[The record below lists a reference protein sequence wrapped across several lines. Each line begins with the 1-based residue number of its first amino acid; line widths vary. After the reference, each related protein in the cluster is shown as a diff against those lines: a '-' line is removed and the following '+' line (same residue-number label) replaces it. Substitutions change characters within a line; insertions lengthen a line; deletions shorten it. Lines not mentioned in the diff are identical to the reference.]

1 MCIGLG
7 LLDSTLNT
15 IASIGHYECQ
25 GVLPASPSVLPYPL
39 PSCTRCLRFA
49 GIGLGL
55 LDSTLGAL
63 ADIEAYECQDV
74 LIREGL
80 VRPLIKALGGTVR
93 PLRAL

>member
-15 IASIGHYECQ
+15 IAGIGHYECQ
-25 GVLPASPSVLPYPL
+25 GVLPASPNVLPYPL
-39 PSCTRCLRFA
+39 PSFACCLHFA

-63 ADIEAYECQDV
+63 AYIEAYECQDF

-80 VRPLIKALGGTVR
+80 VRPLIR
-93 PLRAL
+93 PLEAL